1 MSDEQVRL
9 YLQAIRQQ
17 MTVLQNQDASV
28 WQEIDEA
35 IENLHLIYEEMQTNL
50 DAADLISEELFQQNQ
65 QVTTQ
70 YYRYYNLF
78 HDLPIAYLVTDPNGL
93 ILEANQAIAQLL
105 NVPQQYI
112 SGKPLAVYVAES
124 DRLQFR
130 TRLTQLSPNS
140 RTQVWQINLCPR
152 DGQPFAARLHVAI
165 ARNSS
170 GIIENLRIGVYELS
184 QIQDT
189 VTQLSPETNSEPIL
203 ATGSMPVPQLPQSL
217 DGLRVLVVDD
227 EANIREFIT
236 IVLESSGIAVKAVAS
251 AAEALEEIDS
261 FHPDVLLSDIRMPGG
276 DGYNLIRQIRAKEA
290 REGKH
295 LRAGAITAYLEEDR
309 EKAVGAG
316 FEAHLHKLAPPSE
329 WVEMVARLARLT
341 SE

>member
-1 MSDEQVRL
+1 MSDDPVRL
-9 YLQAIRQQ
+9 YLQAIRRQ
-17 MTVLQNQDASV
+17 MVALQNQDASV
-28 WQEIDEA
+28 WQEIDETL
-35 IENLHLIYEEMQTNL
+35 ENLHLIYEEMQTNL
-50 DAADLISEELFQQNQ
+50 DAADIISEELFEQNQ
-65 QVTTQ
+65 QLTAE

-78 HDLPIAYLVTDPNGL
+78 HGLPIAYLVTDPNGL
-93 ILEANQAIAQLL
+93 ILEANQALAYLL
-105 NVPQQYI
+105 NVPQQHL

-130 TRLTQLSPNS
+130 TRLNQLSQNQG
-140 RTQVWQINLCPR
+140 TQVWQINLCPR
-152 DGQPFAARLHVAI
+152 NAQPFATQLHVAI
-165 ARNSS
+165 ARSSS
-170 GIIENLRIGVYELS
+170 GIIKNLRIGVYELS
-184 QIQDT
+184 QTQDT
-189 VTQLSPETNSEPIL
+189 VTQLSPESSSEPIL
-203 ATGSMPVPQLPQSL
+203 TTGSMPLPQSL

-251 AAEALEEIDS
+251 AAEALEQIDL

-295 LRAGAITAYLEEDR
+295 LRAAAITAYLEEDR

-316 FEAHLHKLAPPSE
+316 FEAHLHKLAPPDE
-329 WVEMVARLARLT
+329 WVEMVARLAQLT